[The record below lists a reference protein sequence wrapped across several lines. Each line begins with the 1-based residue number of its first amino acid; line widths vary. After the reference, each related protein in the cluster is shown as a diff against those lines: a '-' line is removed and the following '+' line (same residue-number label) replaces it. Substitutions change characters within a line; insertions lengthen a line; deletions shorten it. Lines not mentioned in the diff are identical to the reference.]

1 MLISWGAFASQQAV
15 RCCPRPIAAIACPA
29 LFCPRLILW
38 ISVLRSLADALSLHL
53 GSYFG
58 SITRPNFYK
67 GDDLGTVRPN
77 LKQGLRPMQ
86 S

>member
-1 MLISWGAFASQQAV
+1 MFKLRNCVLLSATNCRHYMPSFILPMTNNLMDFSVAFV
-15 RCCPRPIAAIACPA
+15 EKMHYLCNLMHI
-29 LFCPRLILW
+29 
-38 ISVLRSLADALSLHL
+38 
-53 GSYFG
+53 FG